1 LKTDTRK
8 FNSIYSKIPI
18 IMINHT
24 LPGSTTCRG
33 KVDAIV
39 SVSKHM
45 YKKIS
50 ALNTGA
56 RNEFIRNGVGYK
68 KYESILARENIY
80 GNKYLLTGRINRI
93 AGIKYSPRWLSWC
106 SFVKLKKRMVHE
118 YIGRGESYKKAVDL
132 VKKFQKVGAKKII
145 NKVVIM
151 GSIDNFEKKISV
163 LKSWDLFLY
172 SVMHNEG
179 TSMSILESLACGVP
193 VVCSAHYGNME
204 LISNGV
210 NGYIFKNYLEATSIL
225 NKLSGNPERLKELK
239 KTTKRHFI
247 RNLDSSIMA
256 GEYIKLIESVYS
268 SREAKS
274 V

>member
-1 LKTDTRK
+1 
-8 FNSIYSKIPI
+8 
-18 IMINHT
+18 
-24 LPGSTTCRG
+24 
-33 KVDAIV
+33 
-39 SVSKHM
+39 
-45 YKKIS
+45 
-50 ALNTGA
+50 
-56 RNEFIRNGVGYK
+56 
-68 KYESILARENIY
+68 
-80 GNKYLLTGRINRI
+80 
-93 AGIKYSPRWLSWC
+93 
-106 SFVKLKKRMVHE
+106 
-118 YIGRGESYKKAVDL
+118 
-132 VKKFQKVGAKKII
+132 
-145 NKVVIM
+145 M